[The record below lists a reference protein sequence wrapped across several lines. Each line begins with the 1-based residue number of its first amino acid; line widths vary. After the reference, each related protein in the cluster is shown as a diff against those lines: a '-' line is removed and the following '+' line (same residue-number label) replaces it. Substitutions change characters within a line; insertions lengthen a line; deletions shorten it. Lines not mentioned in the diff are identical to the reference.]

1 MSARLEY
8 TSEHRQFR
16 DMVHDFVQ
24 QTVVPAHE
32 DWEKAGCVDRS
43 LFTEAGKLGLLAF
56 SVPEEFG
63 GAGVEDFRYNAIVV
77 DELQRAGAAAEA
89 IALSLQNDIVLP
101 YLTELT
107 TPEQKQRWLP
117 GVVTGE
123 TVIGIAMTEPGAG
136 SDLAGIRT
144 TAVRDG
150 DHYVLNGAKT
160 FISNGQT
167 GDLFVVAARTG
178 PDRHKGLSL
187 FVVDPDTPGFSRG
200 RNLEKIGLHAQDTS
214 ELSFT
219 DMRVPVDD
227 LLGEEGRGFYQ
238 LMNNLPQERLS
249 LAVGAVAAAEGVLAE
264 TLELRQAAQG
274 FWLPHF
280 GFAEH
285 SVRARRAGDRN
296 RCRAYLSRRLH
307 RRTSDRRADCGAG
320 GAAEMVDHRTSG
332 AYRRPLSATAWWVRI
347 HAGVSSVACVCRC
360 PHPDDLRW
368 DHRDHEDDRRQGP
381 RDLKSGPPRSLSPT
395 TFFFPFVSTG
405 DITAGDIAVHTFSKT
420 GGTQLTVLM

>member
-24 QTVVPAHE
+24 QIVVPAHE

-77 DELQRAGAAAEA
+77 DELQRVGAAAEA

-101 YLTELT
+101 YLTDLT
-107 TPEQKQRWLP
+107 TPKQKQRWLP
-117 GVVTGE
+117 GVVTGD

-187 FVVDPDTPGFSRG
+187 FVVDPDAPGFSRG

-214 ELSFT
+214 ELSFA
-219 DMRVPVDD
+219 DMRVSVDD

-249 LAVGAVAAAEGVLAE
+249 LAVGAVAAAEGVLTE
-264 TLELRQAAQG
+264 TLDYVKQRKAFGSPISGLQNTQFVLAELATELDIARTY
-274 FWLPHF
+274 LDDCI
-280 GFAEH
+280 AEH
-285 SVRARRAGDRN
+285 LTGKLTAARAARLKWWTTELQVRTADRCLQLHGGYGYMREYAVSRAFVDARIQTI
-296 RCRAYLSRRLH
+296 Y
-307 RRTSDRRADCGAG
+307 
-320 GAAEMVDHRTSG
+320 
-332 AYRRPLSATAWWVRI
+332 
-347 HAGVSSVACVCRC
+347 
-360 PHPDDLRW
+360 
-368 DHRDHEDDRRQGP
+368 
-381 RDLKSGPPRSLSPT
+381 
-395 TFFFPFVSTG
+395 
-405 DITAGDIAVHTFSKT
+405 
-420 GGTQLTVLM
+420 GGTTEIMKTIVAKDLGI